1 MDMYIFLKW
10 YFHIEAPLQT
20 QEFCA
25 VVFLKP
31 QRQFR
36 DFCPLYPHALWI
48 ALENHI
54 TKVPFFGK

>member
-10 YFHIEAPLQT
+10 HFHIEAAIQI

-31 QRQFR
+31 QKQFR
-36 DFCPLYPHALWI
+36 DLCPLYAQTIWI
-48 ALENHI
+48 APENHK
-54 TKVPFFGK
+54 TKLPLFCK